1 LSNIIGN
8 WIINKKALYFIIFLS
23 GISALFYEIIWLRLL
38 TLFFGVSSF
47 AISTIVGT
55 FMAGIALGS
64 FIFGNVSEKKQNV
77 IKIYAFLELFIGLS
91 SLVVY
96 LILNNTTFLH
106 EIYYHF
112 YNNTSFY
119 GLSFVRLAMAILLL
133 LIPSTLIGGTIPL
146 VSKYL
151 IRNEDAVGKD
161 FSKIYYINTFGALVG
176 TVLVSFFF
184 VRYFGVN
191 TSFFFALLINI
202 LIFLFIS
209 MFSVKESGYGLERK
223 SAENVRTKDGILFV
237 AAVIGFIHIGYEV
250 LWVRIFSII
259 TSGTTY
265 VFALVLSGFLL
276 GFMLG
281 GYFIS
286 KKIDSLERPFKTLVY
301 IEVFVSFFGALILF
315 LLPALDRLSEVFRS
329 GPLFILWFELA
340 IPFVFSL
347 IPSVFMGAAFPLIL
361 KIYSY
366 DNERMGKKTGNIYF
380 SNTVGAILGSL
391 IVGFVFIPL
400 LGIKLSTFVIVA
412 NGLILSF
419 FILKKIRL
427 KSVMVLVGAAAAIF
441 LVLMSPGVFDFKQNI
456 LYYEEGIVA
465 TVSVE
470 ELDFPLG
477 KYKSLNVDGESVAAT
492 HPVLVIDSK
501 ILAHIPLLL
510 ADNPQNAVSVG
521 YGTGGTSYSM
531 VLHGVETYTLE
542 IEEKVIDAA
551 TLEFEELNHG
561 VQNNESL
568 NIIIDDARNF
578 LSATNKEF
586 DVIVTDV
593 TNLKYKSNPSLY
605 SVDYFEIL
613 AEKSSDDGV
622 VAAWMPI
629 SFIAFEDIKTL
640 INSFHEVFPHTTA
653 WYYTKTPTHF
663 LVLVGT
669 KEKIFI
675 DIEKLGGDNEKVEK
689 DLNEIEIKNQYDF
702 ASMLFLGEK
711 DIENLISGA
720 ELHTDNNPILEFS
733 NISDYYK
740 RNQYSNIRALL
751 DYKKENLVSYF
762 ATNDE
767 ERSILNDY
775 FIATFYSLASQ
786 FALHI
791 GDSEKALELEKKAEE
806 LRDTGYLAPKSVP

>member
-1 LSNIIGN
+1 M
-8 WIINKKALYFIIFLS
+8 
-23 GISALFYEIIWLRLL
+23 SALFYEIIWLRLL

-55 FMAGIALGS
+55 FMGGIALGS
-64 FIFGNVSEKKQNV
+64 YIFGNVSEKKQNLV
-77 IKIYAFLELFIGLS
+77 KIYAFLELFIGLS
-91 SLVVY
+91 SLVVF
-96 LILNNTTFLH
+96 LILKNTTFLH

-119 GLSFVRLAMAILLL
+119 ALSFVRLALSVLLL

-151 IRNEDAVGKD
+151 IRKEDAVGKD

-191 TSFFFALLINI
+191 SSFFFAFLINI

-209 MFSVKESGYGLERK
+209 LLSVKESEYGFDRESVEDAK
-223 SAENVRTKDGILFV
+223 TKDGILFL

-286 KKIDSLERPFKTLVY
+286 KRIDSLESPFKTLVY

-315 LLPALDRLSEVFRS
+315 LLPSLDRLSDVFRS
-329 GPLFILWFELA
+329 GPLVILGFELA
-340 IPFVFSL
+340 IPFVLSL

-361 KIYSY
+361 KIYSC
-366 DNERMGKKTGNIYF
+366 DGERMGKKTGNIYF
-380 SNTVGAILGSL
+380 SNTFGTILGSL
-391 IVGFVFIPL
+391 FVGFVFIPL

-412 NGLILSF
+412 IGLSLSI
-419 FILKKIRL
+419 FILKKRKL
-427 KSVMVLVGAAAAIF
+427 KSFMILFGAVGAIF
-441 LVLMSPGVFDFKQNI
+441 LVLMSPRAFDFKQKL

-470 ELDFPLG
+470 EVDYPLG
-477 KYKSLNVDGESVAAT
+477 KYKLLNVDGESVAAT

-501 ILAHIPLLL
+501 ILAHIPLLI
-510 ADNPQNAVSVG
+510 ADNPKNAVSVG

-542 IEEKVIDAA
+542 IEEKVVDAA
-551 TLEFEELNHG
+551 SLEFEELNHG
-561 VQNNESL
+561 VQNDESL
-568 NIIIDDARNF
+568 NIVVDDARNF
-578 LSATNKEF
+578 LSATDKEF

-613 AEKSSDDGV
+613 AEKSTDDGV
-622 VAAWMPI
+622 VAVWMPI
-629 SFIAFEDIKTL
+629 NFVAIEDIKTL

-653 WYYTKTPTHF
+653 WYYTKSPTHF

-669 KEKIFI
+669 KDKLLVDFG
-675 DIEKLGGDNEKVEK
+675 KLGRENKKVQE
-689 DLNEIEIKNQYDF
+689 DLDEIEIKNRYDF
-702 ASMLFLGEK
+702 ASMLFMGEE
-711 DIENLISGA
+711 DIESLISGA

-740 RNQYSNIRALL
+740 QNQYSNIQTLL
-751 DYKKENLVSYF
+751 DYKKENLVTYF
-762 ATNDE
+762 STNNE
-767 ERSILNDY
+767 ERSILNNY
-775 FIATFYSLASQ
+775 FIASFYSLASQ
-786 FALHI
+786 FAFHS
-791 GDSEKALELEKKAEE
+791 GDNEKGIELGKKAEE
-806 LRDTGYLAPKSVP
+806 LRNTEHLPQP

>member
-1 LSNIIGN
+1 MSNFMGN
-8 WIINKKALYFIIFLS
+8 WKINRKALYVIIFLS
-23 GISALFYEIIWLRLL
+23 GMSALYYEIIWLRLL

-47 AISTIVGT
+47 AVSTIVGT

-64 FIFGNVSEKKQNV
+64 YIFGNVSEKKENV
-77 IKIYAFLELFIGLS
+77 IKIYAYLELFIGLS
-91 SLVVY
+91 SLVVF
-96 LILNNTTFLH
+96 LILSNTTFLH

-112 YNNTSFY
+112 YNNTSFF
-119 GLSFVRLAMAILLL
+119 GLSFVRLALAILLL

-151 IRNEDAVGKD
+151 IRKEDAVGKD
-161 FSKIYYINTFGALVG
+161 FSKIYYINTFGALTG

-191 TSFFFALLINI
+191 YSFFSAFLINI
-202 LIFLFIS
+202 LIFLFVS
-209 MFSVKESGYGLERK
+209 MFSVKESENGLSRE
-223 SAENVRTKDGILFV
+223 SVENVRTRDGILFV

-250 LWVRIFSII
+250 LWVRVFSII

-286 KKIDSLERPFKTLVY
+286 KRIDSLERPFKTLVY
-301 IEVFVSFFGALILF
+301 IEVFISFFGALILF
-315 LLPALDRLSEVFRS
+315 LLPSLDRLSDVFRS
-329 GPLFILWFELA
+329 DPLFILWSELA
-340 IPFVFSL
+340 IPFIFSL

-361 KIYSY
+361 KIYSC
-366 DNERMGKKTGNIYF
+366 DGERMGKKTGNIYF
-380 SNTVGAILGSL
+380 SNTIGTILGSL

-412 NGLILSF
+412 IGLLLSFLIL
-419 FILKKIRL
+419 IKIRL
-427 KSVMVLVGAAAAIF
+427 KSFMFLVGAVGAIF
-441 LVLMSPGVFDFKQNI
+441 LVLMSPEAFDFKQNL

-470 ELDFPLG
+470 ELDYPLG

-510 ADNPQNAVSVG
+510 ADNPKNAVSVG

-542 IEEKVIDAA
+542 IEEKVVDAA
-551 TLEFEELNHG
+551 NLEFDELNHG
-561 VQNNESL
+561 VQNDESL
-568 NIIIDDARNF
+568 NIVIDDARNF

-605 SVDYFEIL
+605 TVDYFEIL
-613 AEKSSDDGV
+613 AEKSADDGV
-622 VAAWMPI
+622 VAAWMPV
-629 SFIAFEDIKTL
+629 SFVAFEDIKTL
-640 INSFHEVFPHTTA
+640 INSFHEVFPHTTV
-653 WYYTKTPTHF
+653 WHYTKSPTHF

-669 KEKIFI
+669 KERLLI
-675 DIEKLGGDNEKVEK
+675 DIEKLGRENRKVQK
-689 DLNEIEIKNQYDF
+689 DLDEIEIKNQYDF
-702 ASMLFLGEK
+702 ASMLFLGEE

-720 ELHTDNNPILEFS
+720 ELHTDNKPILEFS
-733 NISDYYK
+733 NITEYYK
-740 RNQYSNIRALL
+740 QNKYSNIRALL
-751 DYKKENLVSYF
+751 DYKKENLLFYF
-762 ATNDE
+762 STTDE
-767 ERSILNDY
+767 ERFILNDY
-775 FIATFYSLASQ
+775 FLASVNSLASQ
-786 FALHI
+786 FAAHA
-791 GDSEKALELEKKAEE
+791 GNMEKAMELEKKAQE
-806 LRDTGYLAPKSVP
+806 LRNTSFW

>member
-1 LSNIIGN
+1 LSNIIEK
-8 WIINKKALYFIIFLS
+8 WTISRKVLYFIIFLS
-23 GISALFYEIIWLRLL
+23 GMSALFYEIIWLRLL

-55 FMAGIALGS
+55 FMGGIALGS
-64 FIFGNVSEKKQNV
+64 YIFGNISEKKQNV
-77 IKIYAFLELFIGLS
+77 VKIYAYLEFFIGLS
-91 SLVVY
+91 SLVVF

-112 YNNTSFY
+112 YNNASFY
-119 GLSFVRLAMAILLL
+119 GLSFVRLALAILLL
-133 LIPSTLIGGTIPL
+133 LLPSTLIGGTIPL

-151 IRNEDAVGKD
+151 IRKEDAVGKD
-161 FSKIYYINTFGALVG
+161 FSKIYYINTFGALAG

-191 TSFFFALLINI
+191 YSFFSAFLINI
-202 LIFLFIS
+202 LIFLFIAV
-209 MFSVKESGYGLERK
+209 FSVKES
-223 SAENVRTKDGILFV
+223 AEGSDRESVENAGTRDGILYL

-281 GYFIS
+281 GYFMS
-286 KKIDSLERPFKTLVY
+286 KWIDRLESPFKTLVY

-315 LLPALDRLSEVFRS
+315 LLPSLDGLSDVFRS
-329 GPLFILWFELA
+329 GPLYILWYELA

-361 KIYSY
+361 KIYSS
-366 DNERMGKKTGNIYF
+366 DVERMGKKTGNIYF
-380 SNTVGAILGSL
+380 SNTIGTIFGSL
-391 IVGFVFIPL
+391 VVGFVLIPL

-412 NGLILSF
+412 IGLLLSF
-419 FILKKIRL
+419 FILQKKRL
-427 KSVMVLVGAAAAIF
+427 KSFMILIVAVGALF
-441 LVLMSPGVFDFKQNI
+441 LVLMSPGAFDFKQNI

-470 ELDFPLG
+470 EVDYPLG

-510 ADNPQNAVSVG
+510 ANNPKNAVSVG
-521 YGTGGTSYSM
+521 YGTGGTTYSM

-542 IEEKVIDAA
+542 IEEKVVEAA
-551 TLEFEELNHG
+551 SLEFEELNHG
-561 VQNNESL
+561 VQNDESL
-568 NIIIDDARNF
+568 HIVIDDARNF
-578 LSATNKEF
+578 LSATNKKF

-613 AEKSSDDGV
+613 ADKSSDDGI
-622 VAAWMPI
+622 VAVWMPV
-629 SFIAFEDIKTL
+629 SYVAFEDIKTL
-640 INSFHEVFPHTTA
+640 INSFHEVFPHTTV
-653 WYYTKTPTHF
+653 WYYTKYPTHF

-669 KEKIFI
+669 RERLLI
-675 DIEKLGGDNEKVEK
+675 DIGKIGRANEKVRI
-689 DLNEIEIKNQYDF
+689 DLDEIEIKNDYDF
-702 ASMLFLGEK
+702 ASMLFMGEEDVK
-711 DIENLISGA
+711 NLISGA

-733 NISDYYK
+733 NINEYYK
-740 RNQYSNIRALL
+740 QNKYPNIQALL
-751 DYKKENLVSYF
+751 DYKKENLVHYF
-762 ATNDE
+762 STNEE
-767 ERSILNDY
+767 ERSILNNY

-786 FALHI
+786 FALHT
-791 GDSEKALELEKKAEE
+791 GDNEKAKELEKKAKE
-806 LRDTGYLAPKSVP
+806 LRNTGHPSQP